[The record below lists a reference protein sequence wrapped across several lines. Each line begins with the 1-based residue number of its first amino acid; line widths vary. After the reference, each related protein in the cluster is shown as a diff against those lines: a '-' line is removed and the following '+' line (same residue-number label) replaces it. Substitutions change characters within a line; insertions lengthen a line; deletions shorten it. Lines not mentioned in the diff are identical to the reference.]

1 MLLENQSWFSPFL
14 VPWCLGGEK
23 FWGDLLE
30 NVIEVDNLTYRYGS
44 KTALDSLSFAVGKGE
59 IFGFLG
65 PNGGGKTTTFKVLS
79 TLFACQPGQVK
90 MFGLDLAKDLMAIRR
105 RMGIVFQLPAL
116 DKMLKVRENL
126 EHQGHLYGLSG
137 KELQRRIDRDLER
150 LSLTDRSKDKVKT
163 LSGGLQRRVE
173 LAKALLNDPELMIL
187 DEPSTGL
194 DPAARKEFWGHLETL
209 RQAQGMTVLVT
220 THYLE
225 EADRCDRLLILD
237 QGKRVALGKPDEL
250 KAEIGGEVLRVRA
263 KNPGE
268 LLTAIAGKLKVE
280 TRLVGGLIQVEQPQ
294 AYRLVAPLLEAFP
307 DEVLSL
313 TLGPPTLE
321 DVFIHK
327 TGRRFSEEKE

>member
-1 MLLENQSWFSPFL
+1 VENL
-14 VPWCLGGEK
+14 
-23 FWGDLLE
+23 
-30 NVIEVDNLTYRYGS
+30 IEVENLTFLYGS
-44 KTALDSLSFAVGKGE
+44 KTALSGLAFSVGRGE

-65 PNGGGKTTTFKVLS
+65 PNGGGKSTTFKILS
-79 TLFACQPGQVK
+79 TLYSCRPGQIK
-90 MFGLDLAKDLMAIRR
+90 MFGMDLSENKIAIRR
-105 RMGIVFQLPAL
+105 KMGIVFQSPAL
-116 DKMLKVRENL
+116 DKKLKVRENL

-137 KELQRRIDRDLER
+137 GELQRRIDRDLNR
-150 LSLTDRSKDKVKT
+150 LNLKDREKDKVET

-194 DPAARKEFWGHLETL
+194 DPAARREFWGHLETL
-209 RQAQGMTVLVT
+209 RRSQGMTVLVT

-237 QGKRVALGKPDEL
+237 QGKKVALGNPEEL
-250 KAEIGGEVLRVRA
+250 KAEIGGEVLRIKA
-263 KNPGE
+263 KNPEALMGSISE
-268 LLTAIAGKLKVE
+268 KLKVQ
-280 TRLVGGLIQVEQPQ
+280 TLLVGGLIQIEQPK
-294 AYRLVAPLLEAFP
+294 AHHLVAPLLDTFSG
-307 DEVLSL
+307 EVLSL

>member
-1 MLLENQSWFSPFL
+1 M
-14 VPWCLGGEK
+14 
-23 FWGDLLE
+23 E
-30 NVIEVDNLTYRYGS
+30 NVIEVDNLTYQYGS
-44 KTALDSLSFAVGKGE
+44 KTALEALSFAVGKGE

-79 TLFACQPGQVK
+79 TLFAGRPGQVK
-90 MFGLDLAKDLMAIRR
+90 IFGLDLAKDLMAIRR
-105 RMGIVFQLPAL
+105 KMGIVFQLPAL

-126 EHQGHLYGLSG
+126 QYQGYLYGLSG

-150 LSLTDRSKDKVKT
+150 LGLTDRSKDRVKT

-194 DPAARKEFWGHLETL
+194 DPAARKEFWGHLEGL

-237 QGKRVALGKPDEL
+237 QGKKVALGKPEEL
-250 KAEIGGEVLRVRA
+250 KAQIGGEVLRIRA
-263 KNPGE
+263 KNPQGLSVQIE
-268 LLTAIAGKLKVE
+268 TKLNVK
-280 TRLVGGLIQVEQPQ
+280 TKLVGDLIQIEQ
-294 AYRLVAPLLEAFP
+294 
-307 DEVLSL
+307 
-313 TLGPPTLE
+313 
-321 DVFIHK
+321 
-327 TGRRFSEEKE
+327 